1 MKILVITQNFY
12 PDDFNINEI
21 TFRMAKDGHDVHVL
35 TGLPNYPKGVVPVEY
50 KWPKVITETV
60 NGVTVH
66 RTKIHERR
74 DGIFHRFLNY
84 ASFAINSKKRLKDL
98 PKDFDVIFSYQL
110 SPISMAHAA
119 RALRKQTNIPLS
131 MYVLDIWPE
140 SLKAWHM
147 TENNP
152 VYKIISKYS
161 KNIYSSA
168 DQLLISSEPFA
179 EYLHITHGLD
189 PEEMHYLP
197 QHSIDMLSEED
208 LPNPFKDD
216 KKHFIYAGNIG
227 AVQMLDVLVDAA
239 ELLQTEYADRSREI
253 QIDIFGD
260 GSEFSRIKELVEQKK
275 LDNIMKLHGRVS
287 KDELRAYYQHA
298 YAFLL
303 TLKRDNYIGDT
314 LPAKLQGYMSA
325 AKPVIAMAGAGAS
338 AVLEESQAGLTVEQG
353 RSDILAENILRLEY
367 DKDLVDT
374 MGKNAR
380 AYYDQH
386 FTLDEFMRK
395 LYSYLETL
403 IERGVN

>member
-35 TGLPNYPKGVVPVEY
+35 TGLPNYPNGVVPEEY
-50 KWPKVITETV
+50 KWPKVKTETV

-74 DGIFHRFLNY
+74 DCIYHRFLNY
-84 ASFAINSKKRLKDL
+84 ASFALNSKKRLKDL
-98 PKDFDVIFSYQL
+98 PKDFDVILSYQL

-119 RALRKQTNIPLS
+119 RALRKQADIPLS

-140 SLKAWHM
+140 SLKAWHLKE
-147 TENNP
+147 TNP

-189 PEEMHYLP
+189 PEEMNYLP
-197 QHSIDMLSEED
+197 QHSIDMLSEEE
-208 LPNPFKDD
+208 LPNPFNDG

-227 AVQMLDVLVDAA
+227 AVQMLDILVDAA
-239 ELLQTEYADRSREI
+239 EILQAKYADRAKNV

-260 GSEFSRIKELVEQKK
+260 GSEFARIKELVEQKS

-287 KDELRAYYQHA
+287 KDELKAYYKHA

-303 TLKRDNYIGDT
+303 TLKRENYIGDT

-338 AVLEESQAGLTVEQG
+338 AVLQESEAGLTVEQG

-367 DKDLVDT
+367 DYELVNN
-374 MGKNAR
+374 MGENAR

-395 LYSYLETL
+395 LYSYLEAL